1 MNVFQAFETDGQT
14 PQPSTIVS
22 ITDKEREKSMDYTN
36 TRGRNN
42 IEERDF
48 PENDY
53 IQGDDLWHYSD
64 IGDIN
69 SRRLEQIHA

>member
-1 MNVFQAFETDGQT
+1 
-14 PQPSTIVS
+14 
-22 ITDKEREKSMDYTN
+22 MDYTN

-53 IQGDDLWHYSD
+53 KHGDDLWHYSD
-64 IGDIN
+64 IGDLN